1 MTKPQPSKPG
11 TSVLFAASN
20 TLSWKDPLIWLR
32 LGFQDYKRSPRLS
45 AYYGGLFAVLGLLLT
60 LVLVLFNNKMFV
72 LSLFMLF
79 MLLGPLLAI
88 GLYDIARQLER
99 GQEPT
104 LTHTIS
110 QIKKSAPNQWL
121 FAVVM
126 VIVALLWMRAAT
138 IVHVFYPQEAD
149 PSVDA
154 LLTFFMIGG
163 GASALF
169 SGLVFGISAFSLPMM
184 MDRNTDAIFASI
196 SSLSAVM
203 SNLWVSILWAGLI
216 FLLIA
221 LGFATFYLGLIV
233 VLPVIGYATWHG
245 YKATLR

>member
-1 MTKPQPSKPG
+1 MAENQPVKTTPS
-11 TSVLFAASN
+11 LFAASN
-20 TLSWKDPLIWLR
+20 KLTWKDPFIWLR
-32 LGFQDYKRSPRLS
+32 MGFEDYKRSLKLS
-45 AYYGGLFAVLGLLLT
+45 AAYGGVFALGGILLT
-60 LVLVLFNNKMFV
+60 LLVVVFNNKMFV

-79 MLLGPLLAI
+79 MLLGPLLAF

-104 LTHTIS
+104 LKHTID
-110 QIKKSAPNQWL
+110 QIKKSAPNQWM

-126 VIVALLWMRAAT
+126 VVIALLWMRAAT
-138 IVHVFYPQEAD
+138 IVHVFYPQDAN
-149 PSVDA
+149 PSLDA

-163 GASALF
+163 GAGALF

-196 SSLSAVM
+196 SSLGAVM
-203 SNLWVSILWAGLI
+203 SNVWVSILWAGLI
-216 FLLIA
+216 FLLLAI
-221 LGFATFYLGLIV
+221 GFLTLYLGLIL

-245 YKATLR
+245 YKAVLK

>member
-1 MTKPQPSKPG
+1 
-11 TSVLFAASN
+11 
-20 TLSWKDPLIWLR
+20 
-32 LGFQDYKRSPRLS
+32 
-45 AYYGGLFAVLGLLLT
+45 
-60 LVLVLFNNKMFV
+60 
-72 LSLFMLF
+72 MLF

-88 GLYDIARQLER
+88 GLYDIARQIER
-99 GQEPT
+99 GLEPT
-104 LTHTIS
+104 LTHTLS

-126 VIVALLWMRAAT
+126 VIIALLWMRAAT
-138 IVHVFYPQEAD
+138 IVHVFYPQEAN
-149 PSVDA
+149 PSVDQ

-203 SNLWVSILWAGLI
+203 SNLWVSVLWAGLI

-221 LGFATFYLGLIV
+221 VGFATFYVGLIV

-245 YKATLR
+245 YKAALR